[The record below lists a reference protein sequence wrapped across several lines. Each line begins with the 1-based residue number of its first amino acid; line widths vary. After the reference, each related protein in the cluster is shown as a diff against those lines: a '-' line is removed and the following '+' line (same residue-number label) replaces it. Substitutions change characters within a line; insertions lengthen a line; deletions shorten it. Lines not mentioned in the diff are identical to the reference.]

1 MRNFASLPFR
11 AALVA
16 GLIGPIG
23 TSAFAFDDNAT
34 RGVYFEGG
42 HSAHGNHGSTNS
54 ATVGVTLPFSFHE
67 HALSGPLSSYWDL
80 YVSRWNA
87 NALSDGPHHYVQIG
101 AIYTWRYRFL
111 QGQSPWFAEAGIGGT
126 VMDHVYRT
134 PDRSFSTAFQF
145 TEALGVGCSFGENER
160 HEVALRVQ
168 HVSNAGIKKPNP
180 GENFMKLRYTYRF

>member
-1 MRNFASLPFR
+1 MKNCAFVPVR
-11 AALVA
+11 AAVFA
-16 GLIGPIG
+16 GLLGLMG
-23 TSAFAFDDNAT
+23 TAAFAFDDNAT
-34 RGVYFEGG
+34 RGAYFEGG
-42 HSAHGNHGSTNS
+42 HSAHGEQGSTNT
-54 ATVGVTLPFSFHE
+54 AAVGVTLPFSFHE
-67 HALSGPLSSYWDL
+67 HATGGPLSSYWDL

-87 NALSDGPHHYVQIG
+87 NALDDGPRHYVQIG
-101 AIYTWRYRFL
+101 AIYTWRYRFS

-145 TEALGVGCSFGENER
+145 TEVLGVGRSFGENGR

-180 GENFMKLRYTYRF
+180 GENFLKLRYTYRF